1 MFILLTDGRALEF
14 HGAHITITT
23 KHGTPYYCVN
33 VIEYNSS
40 RAANNEK
47 IYSTQ
52 SEETAKQ
59 LIADLCT
66 AAGEGLPVFPFAEW
80 ENEKIKGV

>member
-1 MFILLTDGRALEF
+1 MLILTTDGRALEF

-33 VIEYNSS
+33 VIEYNGS
-40 RAANNEK
+40 RAANNA
-47 IYSTQ
+47 IVYSAT
-52 SEETAKQ
+52 SEEAAKQ

-66 AAGEGLPVFPFAEW
+66 AAGEGLPVFLLAEW
-80 ENEKIKGV
+80 ESNQAKEV